1 MATIECNEERLFRI
15 TLPQYVVIFAS
26 VLALVVRFS
35 GSIVFSF
42 VEVFQFIV
50 LEFINDTPNLFGLI
64 GQDVRDATIALG
76 RLKRECQPVQV
87 VLPGKQTLLMGIVAS
102 SAPSPYLNRM
112 RNTTSVFQIAGD
124 TPAATALAFLVSEE
138 AAPADDLY

>member
-26 VLALVVRFS
+26 VLALAVRLS

-42 VEVFQFIV
+42 VEIFEFIV
-50 LEFINDTPNLFGLI
+50 LEFINDTPNLFRLI

-76 RLKRECQPVQV
+76 RLKRKCQAVC
-87 VLPGKQTLLMGIVAS
+87 G
-102 SAPSPYLNRM
+102 
-112 RNTTSVFQIAGD
+112 
-124 TPAATALAFLVSEE
+124 
-138 AAPADDLY
+138 